1 MSWLAS
7 SIHLFFGSDETGNNR
22 GRDAKDEE
30 GYLEFRGNAWVGRQA
45 GRNERVVVGKLS
57 SLPPFLVSLSIV
69 AAGEGGGRDRA
80 AFIWGR
86 LEANGGRGGGTAWK
100 EE

>member
-1 MSWLAS
+1 MEGTRRTKRDIWS
-7 SIHLFFGSDETGNNR
+7 FGEMHG
-22 GRDAKDEE
+22 
-30 GYLEFRGNAWVGRQA
+30 QA

-86 LEANGGRGGGTAWK
+86 LEANGGRGGGTDWK
-100 EE
+100 E